1 LTAPSIHRTSRP
13 VLAAFFFLVAMPM
26 GMWFVPLGNVLKAYG
41 YGHLLSWVLACSGI
55 AAFVSPLIVGAIADQ
70 KLPPT
75 RVLTATSLGTSGAL
89 WLVCAAIEGHWGDT
103 WVLAAA
109 MLVSL
114 LFAPTWG
121 ISTAI
126 VLSQLQ
132 VPGKQ
137 FGPVRA
143 FATLGWVAGAVVVS
157 YALGADDS
165 VRSGRGAACFWLV
178 VATFSWLM
186 PAVSPAD
193 AQQRRS
199 WVQVLGLDALTLLK
213 NRDHRMVFITA
224 ALYSA
229 PLAAF
234 YPYCVQHLR
243 ALGVHAASAVMSL
256 GQITEV
262 LVMVLMAGLIAKFRL
277 KWIFLSG
284 IAFGVLRYVCFA
296 QDTKAWVIVGIIL
309 HGLAYTLYFI
319 TTQIY
324 LEDRIDPKWRVRA
337 QALLT
342 LLTAGVGNL
351 SGYLGSGWWFAEV
364 QHDGHA
370 DWPLFWWVLAGVT
383 GAVFV
388 LFATTYH
395 GRKFG
400 EFPPRESTGA

>member
-383 GAVFV
+383 GGVFI

>member
-1 LTAPSIHRTSRP
+1 
-13 VLAAFFFLVAMPM
+13 M

-41 YGHLLSWVLACSGI
+41 YGHLLSWVLACSGV
-55 AAFVSPLIVGAIADQ
+55 AAFLSPLIVGAIADQ
-70 KLPPT
+70 KVPPT
-75 RVLTATSLGTSGAL
+75 RVLTATSLGTSAAL
-89 WLVCAAIEGHWGDT
+89 WFICAAIEGRWGDA
-103 WVLAAA
+103 WVLTAA

-121 ISTAI
+121 ICTAI
-126 VLSQLQ
+126 VLSQLKE
-132 VPGKQ
+132 PGRQ

-157 YALGADDS
+157 YALSADDS
-165 VRSGRGAACFWLV
+165 VRSGQGAACFWLV
-178 VATFSWLM
+178 VAAFSWWM
-186 PAVSPAD
+186 PASAPAD
-193 AQQRRS
+193 AKQHRT
-199 WVQVLGLDALTLLK
+199 WVQVLGLDALALLK

-262 LVMVLMAGLIAKFRL
+262 LVMLGMAGLIARFRL

-284 IAFGVLRYVCFA
+284 IAFGVLRYICFA

-351 SGYLGSGWWFAEV
+351 SGYLGSGWWFA
-364 QHDGHA
+364 QAHIGDQA

-383 GAVFV
+383 AAVFS
-388 LFATTYH
+388 LFALTYH

-400 EFPPRESTGA
+400 EAPPQESRAA

>member
-1 LTAPSIHRTSRP
+1 
-13 VLAAFFFLVAMPM
+13 MPM

-370 DWPLFWWVLAGVT
+370 DWPVFWWVLAGVT